1 LSDPIID
8 IHVHFGAPDD
18 PASGCYWSEQFTQS
32 PAYIAMLLLTK
43 FLFKKVDIPRVKK
56 HMFKT
61 VKDSTR
67 VNQFVFLAL
76 DQVYDES
83 GNVHKDQTHL
93 YVPNNYLVSL
103 VEENDRVVFGA
114 SVHPYRN
121 DWEQE
126 LDYCL
131 VKRAVLCK
139 WIPSAQMIDP
149 SHQKCA
155 NIHQKLAQHRLPLLC
170 HVGPEYTIPS
180 AAPDPERYNNP
191 DLLIPA
197 LDKGVIVIMAHCA
210 MPYFG
215 PLDKPIYEQY
225 FESFLN
231 LMDKADA
238 NGWDLYTDLSAI
250 CIPTRSEYVSRVM
263 NRVPPKRLLFGSDY
277 PILLTEFCYHRGES
291 FWARVMFIIKMAFT
305 ENLLDKNYYLIKEMG
320 FDESVFTN
328 ASELFANI
336 KY

>member
-1 LSDPIID
+1 MSDPIID
-8 IHVHFGAPDD
+8 IHIHFGAPDD
-18 PASGCYWSEQFTQS
+18 PASGCYWSEEFTKS
-32 PAYIAMLLLTK
+32 PAYTAMLLLTK
-43 FLFKKVDIPRVKK
+43 FLFKKVDISRIKK

-61 VKDSTR
+61 VKDSKC

-76 DQVYDES
+76 DQVYDEF

-93 YVPNNYLVSL
+93 HVPNNYLESL
-103 VEENDRVVFGA
+103 AEENDRVLFGA

-131 VKRAVLCK
+131 GKRAVLCK

-149 SHQKCA
+149 SHQKCT
-155 NIHQKLAQHRLPLLC
+155 NMYQKLAQHRLPLLC

-191 DLLIPA
+191 DLLVPA
-197 LDKGVIVIMAHCA
+197 LDRGVIVIMPHCA

-225 FESFLN
+225 FERFLN

-238 NGWDLYTDLSAI
+238 NGWNLYADLSAI
-250 CIPTRSEYVSRVM
+250 CIPTRSEYVSRVL

-291 FWARVMFIIKMAFT
+291 FWARLMFFIKMAFM

-328 ASELFANI
+328 ASDLFANI
-336 KY
+336 QY